1 MNTIDIFQYQKQQNL
16 DSGKSSS
23 HKPEQPESPKKNPIP
38 LAARMRPKTL
48 STYIGQEH
56 ILGPGKLLRKA
67 IENDRLFSSMILC
80 GPPGT
85 GKTTLAT
92 IIANSTKSNFEII
105 SAVSAGVAEIR
116 QLVATAK
123 QKLEIY
129 NQRTIAL
136 IDEIHRFNKSQQDAL
151 LPHVE
156 NGTIILIGATTENPY
171 FEVISALISRSRVF
185 NLKPLTQEQLIN
197 LLNQA
202 INDKQNGYGDR
213 QIKITIPALEHIA
226 NIAGGDARSTLNALE
241 LAVESTIEDENG
253 IINIDL
259 EIAQEAMQQRAV
271 RYDKNGDGHYD
282 TISAFI
288 KSVRGSDPDAALY
301 WLAKMIYAGEDPKFI
316 MRRLFILASE
326 DIGLA
331 DPLGIVVVSACA
343 QALEWCGLPEAQYH
357 LAHATA
363 YLATAAKSNS
373 MKSYFEA
380 LNTVQKE
387 GKVQVPTH
395 LQDSSRD
402 GKREGHGQGYKYPHD
417 FPGHWVEQ
425 QYLPESL
432 QGKKFY
438 NPSDQ
443 GYEKKITERLKNMV
457 K

>member
-1 MNTIDIFQYQKQQNL
+1 MDIFQYQKQQNL

-23 HKPEQPESPKKNPIP
+23 HKPEQPESPRKNPIP

-116 QLVATAK
+116 QLVANAK

-136 IDEIHRFNKSQQDAL
+136 VDEIHRFNKSQQDAL

-185 NLKPLTQEQLIN
+185 NLNPLTQAQLIQ

-213 QIKITIPALEHIA
+213 QIKITAQALEHIA

-241 LAVESTIEDENG
+241 LAVESANEDENG

-331 DPLGIVVVSACA
+331 DPLGIIVVSACS

-357 LAHATA
+357 LAQATA

-438 NPSDQ
+438 NPSNQ
-443 GYEKKITERLKNMV
+443 GYEKKIVERLK
-457 K
+457 KLGQE

>member
-1 MNTIDIFQYQKQQNL
+1 
-16 DSGKSSS
+16 
-23 HKPEQPESPKKNPIP
+23 
-38 LAARMRPKTL
+38 MRPKTL
-48 STYIGQEH
+48 DTFIGQEH
-56 ILGPGKLLRKA
+56 ILGPGKLLRRA
-67 IENDRLFSSMILC
+67 IENDKLFSSMILW

-105 SAVSAGVAEIR
+105 SAVTAGVAEIR
-116 QLVATAK
+116 QLVTTAK

-136 IDEIHRFNKSQQDAL
+136 VDEIHRFNKAQQDAL

-171 FEVISALISRSRVF
+171 FEVISALLSRSRVF
-185 NLKPLTQEQLIN
+185 SLKSLTQEQLIK

-202 INDKQNGYGDR
+202 ISDKQNGYGNR
-213 QIKITIPALEHIA
+213 QVKITEQAIEHIA

-241 LAVESTIEDENG
+241 LAVEAADEDENG
-253 IINIDL
+253 AINIDL
-259 EIAQEAMQQRAV
+259 EIAQEAMQQRAL
-271 RYDKNGDGHYD
+271 RYDKKGDGHYD

-373 MKSYFEA
+373 MKSYFQA
-380 LNTVQKE
+380 LQEVQKE
-387 GKVQVPTH
+387 GKVQVPLH

-402 GKREGHGQGYKYPHD
+402 GKTEGHGQGYKYPHD
-417 FPGHWVEQ
+417 FPGHWVKQ
-425 QYLPESL
+425 NYMPENM

-443 GYEKKITERLKNMV
+443 GYENKVAERLK
-457 K
+457 KYKPE